1 MISRVIYKD
10 KPKETIFR
18 TLVKDFWRDKK
29 ECDVATIS
37 IAQGKPK
44 RSDAQNRLYWCWVD
58 ILSRDIGYSKDE
70 MHLVLADKFLNK
82 IEFTTKEDKIIS
94 QIPSTRNLNV
104 MEFVDYLF
112 EIEMFS
118 GDWNIKLPR
127 TDDYGLALY
136 NDGTSR

>member
-1 MISRVIYKD
+1 MISRIIYKD
-10 KPKETIFR
+10 KPKAPTFKA
-18 TLVKDFWRDKK
+18 LVLSFFKDNSDC
-29 ECDVATIS
+29 EVATIS
-37 IAQGKPK
+37 ISKGKPK

-58 ILSRDIGYSKDE
+58 ILSREIGYSKDE
-70 MHLVLADKFLNK
+70 MHLVLADKFLQK
-82 IEFTTKEDKIIS
+82 IEFTTKEDVTIS

-118 GDWNIKLPR
+118 GEWNIKLPR